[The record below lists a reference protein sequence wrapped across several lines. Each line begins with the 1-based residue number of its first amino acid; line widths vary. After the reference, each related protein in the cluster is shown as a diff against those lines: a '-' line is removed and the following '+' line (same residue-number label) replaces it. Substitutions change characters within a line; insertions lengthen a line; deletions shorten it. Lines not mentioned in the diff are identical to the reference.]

1 MLRVREVSFKNHP
14 ILGDL
19 SLNFC
24 RDDGCAASTV
34 ILAGENGVGKSAIME
49 ALYDMLSQTNDVIEY
64 EARVSI
70 EQDGEIATLSYER
83 RLLNGVIHT
92 FVSDGSG
99 LDTPL
104 LSKKFKERY
113 PAGAIYSDVDI
124 SFQSNELQNVTSLE
138 LDSSRISR
146 RSTSDLPTAI
156 NQLIIDIQAQDD
168 ADFALEARNAS
179 PDTTIGEISTPQ
191 RMPRFTN
198 AFAQIFE
205 DLSYSRVE
213 NRDGH
218 KEILFEK
225 FGVEVPIQSLSSGEK
240 QIVYRGAFMLR
251 DANALNGALVF
262 IDEPEISLHPS
273 WQMKILD
280 YYKAIFTDEK
290 GFQTSQIFC
299 VTHSPFIIHNER
311 RRDDKVLVLSRDGNG
326 TIVVSDKPEY
336 YECNSI
342 SAVRDAFELG
352 WLATEKQTV
361 FVEGPTDER
370 YFNKAVEIFKLD
382 IPYAFRW
389 IGRDVKGQG
398 QVNTG
403 ETALRNGAEFL
414 ISTGFA
420 TRTAFLFDCDVRK
433 YSHGIEGQVLRI
445 KMPQFLSSRGIK
457 KGIENALVLD
467 GLDIDCF
474 YRKKNVVG
482 EYGQTSTIVEPDKVA
497 LCDLVCGLDADT
509 AKKVLVNLRDVV
521 LKLAPFFESGDC
533 PSFGK

>member
-1 MLRVREVSFKNHP
+1 VLKVREVSFKGHP
-14 ILGDL
+14 ILGNL

-24 RDDGCAASTV
+24 REDGCAAGTV

-49 ALYDMLSQTNDVIEY
+49 ALYDLLSQTNDVIEY
-64 EARVSI
+64 EARVCI
-70 EQDGEIATLSYER
+70 EQDGRTVTLGYER
-83 RLLNGVIHT
+83 RQFGGGFQT
-92 FVSDGSG
+92 FVTDGLG
-99 LDTPL
+99 LNTLPYA
-104 LSKKFKERY
+104 KEFKERY

-124 SFQSNELQNVTSLE
+124 SFQAKQLQNVTSLE
-138 LDSSRISR
+138 LDSSRSSR

-179 PDTTIGEISTPQ
+179 PDTTIGEISIPQ

-225 FGVEVPIQSLSSGEK
+225 FGMEVPIQSLSSGEK

-273 WQMKILD
+273 WQKKILD
-280 YYKAIFTDEK
+280 YYKAIFTDER
-290 GFQTSQIFC
+290 GMQTSQIFC
-299 VTHSPFIIHNER
+299 VTHSPFVIHSES
-311 RRDDKVLVLSRDGNG
+311 RRDDKVLVLSRDENG

-342 SAVRDAFELG
+342 SVVRDAFALSWFAAER
-352 WLATEKQTV
+352 QTV

-370 YFNKAVEIFKLD
+370 YFNKAVEVFKLD
-382 IPYAFRW
+382 IPYVFRW
-389 IGRDVKGQG
+389 IGRDVKGRG

-403 ETALRNGAEFL
+403 ESALRSGSEFL
-414 ISTGFA
+414 ISAGFA

-433 YSHGIEGQVLRI
+433 YSPGVEGQVLRI
-445 KMPQFLSSRGIK
+445 RMPQFLSGRGIK

-467 GLDIDCF
+467 DLNIDCF
-474 YRKKNVVG
+474 YRKKSVVG
-482 EYGQTSTIVEPDKVA
+482 EYGQTSTIVEPDKAA
-497 LCDLVCGLDADT
+497 LCDLVCGLDASI
-509 AKKVLVNLRDVV
+509 AINVLENLKDVAM
-521 LKLAPFFESGDC
+521 KLVPFFECGTY
-533 PSFGK
+533 PSFGE